1 MNKRTEKY
9 NKRGLY
15 NGYDKKHK
23 ERDALDYYSTP
34 TEEVIN
40 ILNELKLDF
49 SNMIILEPCCGGGHM
64 YKAIY
69 DYITADNY
77 AGTIIA
83 TDVAD
88 RETIIDFPRLVGPE
102 YDFLN
107 DDYNPGVGFIDYII
121 MNPPYS
127 TIEPFVMK
135 ALGMANKGILLL
147 ARLQFLE
154 GAGRYENIL
163 EEFPPSDVYIYV
175 DRIRCC
181 KNGDPND
188 NAPSAQAYAWFYW
201 DLSEEKPVPRLH
213 WIRRAD
219 KR

>member
-77 AGTIIA
+77 DSTIIA

-88 RETIIDFPRLVGPE
+88 RKTIIDFPRLVGPE
-102 YDFLN
+102 YDFLS
-107 DDYNPGVGFIDYII
+107 DDYNPGVDSVDYII

-163 EEFPPSDVYIYV
+163 EEFPPSDVYVYV

-181 KNGDPND
+181 KN
-188 NAPSAQAYAWFYW
+188 YT
-201 DLSEEKPVPRLH
+201 RL
-213 WIRRAD
+213 
-219 KR
+219 